1 MAQKKQDQIE
11 LEGSARCQWETGKGD
26 IVVPVG
32 EVAWLGRGGE
42 KDGAEEEGM
51 GKVVWLDPDP

>member
-51 GKVVWLDPDP
+51 GEVSWL

>member
-1 MAQKKQDQIE
+1 M
-11 LEGSARCQWETGKGD
+11 
-26 IVVPVG
+26 G

-42 KDGAEEEGM
+42 KDGAEEDGM